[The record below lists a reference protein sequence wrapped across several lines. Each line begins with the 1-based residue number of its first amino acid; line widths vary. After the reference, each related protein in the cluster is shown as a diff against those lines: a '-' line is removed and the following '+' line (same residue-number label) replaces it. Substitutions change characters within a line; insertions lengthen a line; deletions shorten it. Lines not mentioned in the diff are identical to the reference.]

1 MLFSGI
7 FKEFKL
13 KPSCIYRDDNK
24 KLMIIA
30 ADSSDAALE
39 NLLKSGNIRF
49 NDVRNDNDIA
59 DFLKRMYTRRIVH
72 DVDAFREKILLSEN
86 HCDDRVIELMKLALS
101 GLMKREHSEPVY
113 RVFLEDLTHNF
124 MEFTVITG
132 KRAPFEYVTVNT
144 PLDSY
149 NSFQKRYQ
157 QKLGRSEDDEYIET
171 DQRWAAKAGLLDDDD
186 LNLLIPTD

>member
-1 MLFSGI
+1 MT
-7 FKEFKL
+7 
-13 KPSCIYRDDNK
+13 
-24 KLMIIA
+24 IIA
-30 ADSSDAALE
+30 TDSLNAAME

-149 NSFQKRYQ
+149 HSFQKRYQ